1 MSLIIKSTIMRNLS
15 LLFILTLFLG
25 CEKYELVSE
34 PNLTGGKWT
43 LSDYRITLIS
53 AISGVTMV
61 ENDTICINNFA
72 LMSYGSNGEII
83 LSQDY
88 NSTSI
93 DRRFIVGKTQ
103 WEFDDNNR
111 SLYCDFD
118 DTGYPTHNPL
128 QVTFDCYLCDE
139 YTSLDVLNNGG
150 RTNWTFDTE
159 SETMMYPRKL
169 TLLSPKIT
177 TDLLLEDGSRDKAVT
192 VQVKLTFLRN

>member
-1 MSLIIKSTIMRNLS
+1 MRNLS

-25 CEKYELVSE
+25 CEKYELISE

-43 LSDYRITLIS
+43 LSDYDVIGIS
-53 AISGVTMV
+53 SNSPYQILK
-61 ENDTICINNFA
+61 NDTICISPWNNQTFVSGNI
-72 LMSYGSNGEII
+72 LMKQNF
-83 LSQDY
+83 DV
-88 NSTSI
+88 TSI

-128 QVTFDCYLCDE
+128 QVTFPCYHCDE
-139 YTSLDVLNNGG
+139 YTSLDVNPNGD

-177 TDLLLEDGSRDKAVT
+177 TDLWLEDGSRDNAVI

>member
-1 MSLIIKSTIMRNLS
+1 MKKIIYLIGII
-15 LLFILTLFLG
+15 TLFG
-25 CEKYELVSE
+25 CEKYEEISE
-34 PNLTGGKWT
+34 PNLTGGKWV
-43 LSDYRITLIS
+43 LSDYKLTLIT

-61 ENDTICINNFA
+61 ENDTICVNNFA

-103 WEFDDNNR
+103 WEFDDNNY

-118 DTGYPTHNPL
+118 DTGSPTHNPL
-128 QVTFDCYLCDE
+128 PVDYECYLCDE
-139 YTSLDVLNNGG
+139 YTDLDVKNGKS

-169 TLLSPKIT
+169 TLLSPKII
-177 TDLLLEDGSRDKAVT
+177 TDLLLEDGSFDKAVT